1 MTTFLDTSIVIALL
15 RPDDPHH
22 EWSVNQLIARRA
34 EGPAIISDVV
44 FAEMSVAMPDLNS
57 AKQAIEMLAL
67 DRMPSSDEALFR
79 AGKAFK
85 QYKEDRNGP
94 KSGVLPDFLIGA
106 VAEVTDVALM
116 TANRRDFIAY
126 FPTLNLISPPPN
138 APVQA
143 PPLKA

>member
-15 RPDDPHH
+15 RPDDPNH

-57 AKQAIEMLAL
+57 AKQAVEMLAL
-67 DRMPSSDEALFR
+67 DRVHFSDEALFR

-85 QYKEDRNGP
+85 KYKEDRDGP
-94 KSGVLPDFLIGA
+94 KLGVLPDFFIGA
-106 VAEVTDVALM
+106 IADVTEAVLL
-116 TANRRDFIAY
+116 TANKRDFISY
-126 FPTLNLISPPPN
+126 FPAVTLISPPPN
-138 APVQA
+138 ASLQA
-143 PPLKA
+143 APADG